1 MDFVYRFGGM
11 PDFFSEA
18 QAEEMQPANND
29 HEDHGALL
37 ATDNCFAAFSAI
49 QNTLIFRS
57 FK

>member
-1 MDFVYRFGGM
+1 MFLL
-11 PDFFSEA
+11 EA
-18 QAEEMQPANND
+18 QAEAIQPANND

-37 ATDNCFAAFSAI
+37 ATDNWIAAFLAI

>member
-1 MDFVYRFGGM
+1 M

-37 ATDNCFAAFSAI
+37 ATDNCFAAFSAN